1 MGEAA
6 AVSGDAGAR
15 ARVRVLAVSRVAPSP
30 APVERERVGLSFFDT
45 PWVVLPPIQRVFL
58 YETAAAADGGG
69 GDGFAAAVER
79 LKGSLAATLALY
91 LPLAGKLVYVE
102 ETEDVVVDCA
112 AADDADAGVAFVEA
126 EAEDAAAEAMDVRR
140 LAGDEAHDVAAFLAL
155 VPELDTRALPAP
167 VLSVQATRLG
177 GGAGLALGL
186 SVHHAVADGRAVWQF
201 MEAWSSAARVGS
213 PVTKSLGAPH
223 YRREAAIPQPDGGE
237 LARHMLKLRRARLQ
251 PAIPAGSPDVPPRRR
266 RHSVGEAAHRRA
278 RLGGGGGRRRRQA
291 QAGVDVRG
299 AGGDGVGGVRPVQGA
314 RRRGRH
320 VPDLPRRPP
329 RAARPR
335 RRRGVPR
342 ELREDVPGALPRR
355 GGAPRRARAAARGAG
370 GAGGGGGD
378 GGGAARR
385 DGGRV
390 GDRAGDADPLLP
402 HGERGGEPAVWG
414 VRRRRLRVREA
425 GARRARVDE
434 PRRRDGARRRP
445 ARRRGAALGVHRPGA
460 RGRLQGAG
468 PWLADATQC
477 HRSNICHLA
486 LSIN

>member
-58 YETAAAADGGG
+58 YEMSAAAAADGGG

-79 LKGSLAATLALY
+79 LKGSLAATLVLY

-126 EAEDAAAEAMDVRR
+126 EAEDAAAEDMDVLR

-237 LARHMLKLRRARLQ
+237 LARHMLKLVAPKL
-251 PAIPAGSPDVPPRRR
+251 PAVVSY
-266 RHSVGEAAHRRA
+266 RHS
-278 RLGGGGGRRRRQA
+278 
-291 QAGVDVRG
+291 
-299 AGGDGVGGVRPVQGA
+299 P
-314 RRRGRH
+314 
-320 VPDLPRRPP
+320 
-329 RAARPR
+329 
-335 RRRGVPR
+335 
-342 ELREDVPGALPRR
+342 
-355 GGAPRRARAAARGAG
+355 
-370 GAGGGGGD
+370 
-378 GGGAARR
+378 
-385 DGGRV
+385 
-390 GDRAGDADPLLP
+390 
-402 HGERGGEPAVWG
+402 
-414 VRRRRLRVREA
+414 
-425 GARRARVDE
+425 
-434 PRRRDGARRRP
+434 
-445 ARRRGAALGVHRPGA
+445 
-460 RGRLQGAG
+460 
-468 PWLADATQC
+468 T
-477 HRSNICHLA
+477 S
-486 LSIN
+486 